1 MPTERKIARTLREIQ
16 AQLDAMREFQ
26 DYMNEEFDL
35 EQKCAAHRTYNPDL
49 TEEEW

>member
-16 AQLDAMREFQ
+16 AQLDAMREYQEWQ
-26 DYMNEEFDL
+26 DEEFAI